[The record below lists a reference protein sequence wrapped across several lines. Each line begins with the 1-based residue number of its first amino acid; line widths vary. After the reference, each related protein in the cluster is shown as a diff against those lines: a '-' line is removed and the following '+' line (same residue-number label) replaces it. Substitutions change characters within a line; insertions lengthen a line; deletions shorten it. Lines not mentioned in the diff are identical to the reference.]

1 MKKFFEELK
10 TLQTVEKR
18 MEEIKAR
25 KLPVIIFGAG
35 VGAKQMTDQLNNYGV
50 EILGYAVDEKY
61 FRPNQTYL
69 ERPILNFEESIAKYP
84 DHIFIFSL
92 GTKNGQ
98 YDSTQKKRIYE
109 FINDKRILKYF
120 PVHKMESISRDYIFA
135 NLDRFEET
143 YNILEDELSK
153 KTMCAYLKTHVTGKA
168 ENVKD
173 VLVDNEYFN
182 DLTRDALD
190 GGGGYVD
197 CGAFTGDTVEEFIKF
212 VNGNYSKIFAIEPD
226 KENFDKLKKFVADNS
241 YKNIALFN
249 CGVWDKKDTLYFRS
263 QGDMCSAISEEGN
276 ITVEVEAIDNMVGDF
291 PVNLIKM
298 DVEGAELN
306 ALKGAVKTMEH
317 SKPLLALSAYH
328 RKEDLI
334 TIPQFIKEI
343 YKDCRFY
350 LRKHEGYDLYGLD
363 LYALPK

>member
-1 MKKFFEELK
+1 M
-10 TLQTVEKR
+10 
-18 MEEIKAR
+18 
-25 KLPVIIFGAG
+25 
-35 VGAKQMTDQLNNYGV
+35 
-50 EILGYAVDEKY
+50 
-61 FRPNQTYL
+61 
-69 ERPILNFEESIAKYP
+69 
-84 DHIFIFSL
+84 
-92 GTKNGQ
+92 
-98 YDSTQKKRIYE
+98 
-109 FINDKRILKYF
+109 
-120 PVHKMESISRDYIFA
+120 
-135 NLDRFEET
+135 
-143 YNILEDELSK
+143 
-153 KTMCAYLKTHVTGKA
+153 
-168 ENVKD
+168 
-173 VLVDNEYFN
+173 
-182 DLTRDALD
+182 
-190 GGGGYVD
+190 D

-226 KENFDKLKKFVADNS
+226 KENFDKLKKFVADNG

-249 CGVWDKKDTLYFRS
+249 CGVWDKKETLYFRS
-263 QGDMCSAISEEGN
+263 QGDMGSAISEEGN
-276 ITVEVEAIDNMVGDF
+276 VTVEVDAIDNMVGDF

-306 ALKGAVKTMEH
+306 ALKGSVQTMKR